1 MAGER
6 YVDRAEIA
14 FLMEVDVRTITN
26 WVRSSD
32 FPSRVKGKE
41 RSFPVLKCLRWRTD
55 RDVADAVTAIAPP
68 PPDNLFEAEQRKA
81 IADAE
86 MAELRVAKFKSELVD
101 SSVVAKEID
110 RAFNRVSARLKST
123 PGEFAPQL
131 LQPLTMPEAVAI
143 LRRLVATTLTA
154 LQTDFNTDE
163 RDDPESAGDA
173 PEEGAA

>member
-1 MAGER
+1 MAVDR
-6 YVDRAEIA
+6 YVERAEIA

-26 WVRSSD
+26 WVRSAE
-32 FPSRVKGKE
+32 FPSRVKGNH
-41 RSFPVLKCLRWRTD
+41 RTFPVLKCLRWKID
-55 RDVADAVTAIAPP
+55 RDVADAVTAMAPP

-101 SSVVAKEID
+101 ASVVGKEID

-131 LQPLTMPEAVAI
+131 LQQLSMPEAIAI
-143 LRRLVATTLTA
+143 LRRLVSTTLTA

-163 RDDPESAGDA
+163 RDDPPEPQEDA
-173 PEEGAA
+173 A